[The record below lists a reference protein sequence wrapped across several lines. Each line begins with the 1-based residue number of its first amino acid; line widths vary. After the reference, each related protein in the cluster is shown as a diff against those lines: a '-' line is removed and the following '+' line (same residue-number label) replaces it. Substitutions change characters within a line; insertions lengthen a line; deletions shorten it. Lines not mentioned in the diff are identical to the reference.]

1 MKLTISGMILTC
13 LVIVLIMSI
22 IMFNIG
28 LIALLINASCGT
40 DSVYR
45 IFETISDFIDEL
57 FQGRNFFGCLL
68 SGVIF
73 CLFLP
78 GMMISIPIWF
88 IKCTVCFIWRLGD
101 KRGG

>member
-13 LVIVLIMSI
+13 LVIVLIMTI

-28 LIALLINASCGT
+28 LIALLINDSCGT

-57 FQGRNFFGCLL
+57 FQGSNFFGCLL

-78 GMMISIPIWF
+78 GMIFSIPIWF
-88 IKCTVCFIWRLGD
+88 IKCMVCFIWRLGD